1 MHKARKRFGQNFLH
15 DQGVIDRI
23 VRCIHPKENENV
35 VEIGPGQGALTE
47 GLLDGGKKLDA
58 IELDRDLYPILRA
71 KFFKYEDFVIH
82 EADALKFDFASLG
95 KAPLRIVGNLPY
107 NISSPLIF
115 HLLKFTHLITDMHF
129 MLQKEM
135 VERLCAVPST
145 KDYGRITVMVQ
156 YHCDTEFLFLVG
168 PESFDPA
175 PKVDSAIIRLTLKKE
190 KRIVDDE
197 LLFSEIVRTSFAQRR
212 KTLRNN
218 LKTIITAEQ
227 LESIN
232 INPTLRP
239 ENITLDQFIDISNL
253 YGKIKIENEASDESD
268 EIEDVR

>member
-15 DQGVIDRI
+15 DQSVIDRI

-35 VEIGPGQGALTE
+35 VEIGPGQGALTQ
-47 GLLDGGKKLDA
+47 GLLEGGKKLDA

-82 EADALKFDFASLG
+82 EADALKFDFLSL
-95 KAPLRIVGNLPY
+95 KKSPLRIAGNLPY

-115 HLLKFTHLITDMHF
+115 HLLEFSHIITDMHF

-175 PKVDSAIIRLTLKKE
+175 PKVDSAIIRLTPKTQ
-190 KRIVDDE
+190 KRLADDE
-197 LLFSEIVRTSFAQRR
+197 AVFSDVVRTSFAQRR

-218 LKTIITAEQ
+218 LKKIITTEQ
-227 LESIN
+227 LLSID
-232 INPTLRP
+232 IDPTLRP

-253 YGKIKIENEASDESD
+253 YTKIKNAAKS
-268 EIEDVR
+268 EIESNDAN